1 MEKINNKEKCIDI
14 LMQELQENTHIERVE
29 DVIFW
34 ALEAYSKKEEPSNGS
49 MVAYA
54 IAQRIKDAEELK

>member
-1 MEKINNKEKCIDI
+1 MSIAEKILIE
-14 LMQELQENTHIERVE
+14 ELNENTHPELVE

-34 ALEAYSKKEEPSNGS
+34 ALKEYSKKEEPSNGS

-54 IAQRIKDAEELK
+54 IVHRIKDAEGIKIIYKK